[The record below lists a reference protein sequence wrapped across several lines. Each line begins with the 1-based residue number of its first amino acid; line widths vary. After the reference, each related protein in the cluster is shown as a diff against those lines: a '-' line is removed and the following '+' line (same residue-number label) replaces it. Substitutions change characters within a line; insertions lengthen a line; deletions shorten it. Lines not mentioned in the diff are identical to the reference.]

1 MVKGKGM
8 IQYLTLYGESHDPRF
23 KHFIQFIKTKRTPK
37 WQKQVSRKTEL
48 TFTKIII
55 AVYIHMYQ
63 RQKTVTLKEKLLL
76 SHISHCFRNSKDF
89 VNVVVKD
96 GGEVRTRIP
105 RHESAKWHF
114 SCILAVLHIPDLRHA
129 AAGPGD
135 EEKKRKKKVRYK
147 KLFFS
152 LTILTFFFF

>member
-1 MVKGKGM
+1 MAEAGLKNRSDFYKNNHCCV
-8 IQYLTLYGESHDPRF
+8 YTHVS
-23 KHFIQFIKTKRTPK
+23 KT
-37 WQKQVSRKTEL
+37 QNSNVDGN
-48 TFTKIII
+48 
-55 AVYIHMYQ
+55 
-63 RQKTVTLKEKLLL
+63 LLL
-76 SHISHCFRNSKDF
+76 SRISHCFGNSKDF

-135 EEKKRKKKVRYK
+135 
-147 KLFFS
+147 
-152 LTILTFFFF
+152 